1 MDGHL
6 ARETF
11 DASVTVNR
19 GGGDADSVPV
29 PPRTAHADK
38 GASGDGLE
46 TAFDLVGTAIAAF
59 LDALN

>member
-11 DASVTVNR
+11 DASVTVNM

-29 PPRTAHADK
+29 PPRTATADN
-38 GASGDGLE
+38 GVADDGLE
-46 TAFDLVGTAIAAF
+46 TAFDLVGAAIGAF